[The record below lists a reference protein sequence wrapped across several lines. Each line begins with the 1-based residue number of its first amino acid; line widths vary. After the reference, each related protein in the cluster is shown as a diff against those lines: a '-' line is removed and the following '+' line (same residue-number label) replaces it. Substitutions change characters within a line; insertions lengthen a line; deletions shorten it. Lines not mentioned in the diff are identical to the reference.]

1 MCTERWEH
9 VNYISVIAYI
19 IQPYNQRSY
28 TMGTKGDEKKKGRA
42 RDQCVTWYC
51 CMYEL
56 YIFGLPRAG
65 FYGDW
70 MNCECNG
77 KTH

>member
-28 TMGTKGDEKKKGRA
+28 TMGTKGTKRKRVAHGINVLHGIVV
-42 RDQCVTWYC
+42 C
-51 CMYEL
+51 
-56 YIFGLPRAG
+56 
-65 FYGDW
+65 
-70 MNCECNG
+70 MNCIFLVCLEPVFMAIG
-77 KTH
+77 